1 MLVETWLTDIS
12 RPATPSNDSKA
23 GTPAAEAKPANG
35 VKPGDAGA
43 RSKPAVNSQIAFEQQ
58 MLDTIEIDLGDF

>member
-1 MLVETWLTDIS
+1 VR
-12 RPATPSNDSKA
+12 RPATPANDSKA

-35 VKPGDAGA
+35 ANPGDAGA
-43 RSKPAVNSQIAFEQQ
+43 RSKHGVNSQIAFEQQ